1 MNSHLETPSTER
13 APSVTNRDRTGSNLW
28 FGSALALLFAV
39 LAFFS
44 GLSLGTNE
52 KMQTSGVFS
61 LFAADRPIPA
71 DTDLDEFWHVWNL
84 MDEKFAAAT
93 STDIPT
99 ATERIEGAINGMIR
113 SFSDSY
119 SVYMPPKEAESF
131 GEDIS
136 GNFGGVGMEVGMRD
150 DMITV
155 IAPLPNTPAMKAG
168 VQSGDIIVAIDE
180 NSTER
185 MNLNEAVEKIRGERG
200 SDVTLTLAR
209 DGELDFIEITIT
221 RDTISIPTVETEI
234 RDGVFIIQLF
244 SFNATAEARMQ
255 EALREYVRSG
265 ADKLVLDLRGNPGG
279 FLQSAIAIGSY
290 FLPTG
295 TPIVTEHFGDDRSD
309 RVFRSQGRTIQD
321 FSPENMVV
329 LIDRGSASASEIVAG
344 ALQEHGYATLIGT
357 DTFGKGSVQELIDL
371 PSGASLKVTVA
382 RWLTPEGNSISDG
395 GVRPDIEIGRS
406 VEDRQAERDPQ
417 LDAAIDYLLDRF
429 DPSQYEYVD
438 GATTE

>member
-1 MNSHLETPSTER
+1 MDKYSETNKETDALNGNQR
-13 APSVTNRDRTGSNLW
+13 RTVGTSPWL
-28 FGSALALLFAV
+28 GTTLALLFAV

-44 GLSLGTNE
+44 GFSMGTNE
-52 KMQTSGVFS
+52 TVRTSGVFS
-61 LFAADRPIPA
+61 LFAADRPLPA
-71 DTDLDEFWHVWNL
+71 DTDLGEFWHVWNL

-99 ATERIEGAINGMIR
+99 ATERIEGAINGMIG
-113 SFSDSY
+113 SFGDSY

-150 DMITV
+150 DLITV

-168 VQSGDIIVAIDE
+168 VQSGDIIVSIDDE
-180 NSTER
+180 STER
-185 MNLNEAVEKIRGERG
+185 MNLNEAVDKIRGERG
-200 SDVTLTLAR
+200 TEVTLTLAR
-209 DGELDFIEITIT
+209 QGELDFLEVTIT

-234 RDGVFIIQLF
+234 IEGVFVIRLF

-265 ADKLVLDLRGNPGG
+265 SSQLVLDMRGNPGG

-290 FLPTG
+290 FLPAG
-295 TPIVTEHFGDDRSD
+295 TPIVTEHFGDGRND

-329 LIDRGSASASEIVAG
+329 LVDRGSASASEIVAG

-382 RWLTPEGNSISDG
+382 RWLTPQGNSISDG
-395 GVRPDIEIGRS
+395 GVQPDIEIPRTAA
-406 VEDRQAERDPQ
+406 DREAERDPQ
-417 LDAAIDYLLDRF
+417 LNAAIDYLLNRF
-429 DPSQYEYVD
+429 DPANFADVE
-438 GATTE
+438 

>member
-1 MNSHLETPSTER
+1 MEQPQKKIATD
-13 APSVTNRDRTGSNLW
+13 PSVNNPATGVW
-28 FGSALALLFAV
+28 FGTALALLFAA

-44 GLSLGTNE
+44 GFSLGGN
-52 KMQTSGVFS
+52 QTLQSAGLFS
-61 LFAADRPIPA
+61 LFASEKPVSNDVE
-71 DTDLDEFWHVWNL
+71 LDEFWHVWSL

-93 STDIPT
+93 STDIPST
-99 ATERIEGAINGMIR
+99 TERIEGAINGMIR
-113 SFSDSY
+113 SFGDSY

-150 DMITV
+150 DLITV
-155 IAPLPNTPAMKAG
+155 IAPLPNTPAMRAG
-168 VQSGDIIVAIDE
+168 VESGDIIVAIDDE
-180 NSTER
+180 STER
-185 MNLNEAVEKIRGERG
+185 MNLNEAVERIRGERG
-200 SDVTLTLAR
+200 TEVTLTLAR
-209 DGELDFIEITIT
+209 DGELDLLEITIT
-221 RDTISIPTVETEI
+221 RATISIPTVDTEI
-234 RDGVFIIQLF
+234 KEGVFIIRLY
-244 SFNATAEARMQ
+244 SFNAQAEARMQ

-265 ADKLVLDLRGNPGG
+265 SDQLVLDLRGNPGG

-295 TPIVTEHFGDDRSD
+295 TPIVTEHFGDGRSD

-344 ALQEHGYATLIGT
+344 ALQEHGFATLMGT
-357 DTFGKGSVQELIDL
+357 ETFGKGSVQELIDL

-382 RWLTPEGNSISDG
+382 RWLTPKGNSISDG
-395 GVRPDIEIGRS
+395 GVSPDFSIARTA
-406 VEDRQAERDPQ
+406 EDRQEERDPQ

-429 DPSQYEYVD
+429 DPAAYDNQSNDSNVEQE
-438 GATTE
+438 G